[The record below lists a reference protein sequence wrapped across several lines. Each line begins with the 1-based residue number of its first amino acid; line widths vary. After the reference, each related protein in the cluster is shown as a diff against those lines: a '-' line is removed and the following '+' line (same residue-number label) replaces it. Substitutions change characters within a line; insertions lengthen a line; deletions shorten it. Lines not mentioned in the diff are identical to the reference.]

1 MKFCVVTIAAL
12 LLVQFSLSETVH
24 SNQTK
29 EYLSKISNAAEH
41 SKIAACLSIIRNS
54 LSAEPKNE
62 KFTKAI
68 SNTRLDKGKY
78 YDKVIASMLF
88 HCVKAIKKEEM
99 EISIS
104 SKNILTPIKSLNHLI
119 DIDYSSITSVEMTK
133 EEISLFNEISNAGT
147 AQDNINLNPEDEVG
161 FLWYKLEQVGNLSYY
176 FALTG
181 IALFVIIVCGGMY
194 MIHRNQAEKEKNRKM
209 KKKKK

>member
-1 MKFCVVTIAAL
+1 MTIAAL
-12 LLVQFSLSETVH
+12 LLVHFSLSETAH

-54 LSAEPKNE
+54 LNTEAKNE
-62 KFTKAI
+62 KLSKAI
-68 SNTRLDKGKY
+68 SSTRLDKGKY
-78 YDKVIASMLF
+78 YDKAIATMLY
-88 HCVKAIKKEEM
+88 HCVKKIKKEEM
-99 EISIS
+99 EIAIS
-104 SKNILTPIKSLNHLI
+104 SKNILTPIKSLYHLI
-119 DIDYSSITSVEMTK
+119 DIDYSSITTVEKTK
-133 EEISLFNEISNAGT
+133 EESDLFNEISNAGT
-147 AQDNINLNPEDEVG
+147 TQDTINLNPEDEVG
-161 FLWYKLEQVGNLSYY
+161 FLWFKLEQVGNLSYY

-194 MIHRNQAEKEKNRKM
+194 MIHRNQKEKEKNKKT